1 MKNFF
6 KNYSYQSVSLFVIQ
20 IVISIFGLM
29 LALAAGL
36 AKNEVLKIV
45 TGVFSALFFI
55 FLQYGSAWR
64 VGAEDRV
71 SIDMGKKKLNLLIP
85 VGLWLL
91 SNSINLLLAIFV
103 NLGLLFPN
111 VSFFSSLGGISTGAF
126 LLIEGVYVAL
136 LSIDVGGLPLN
147 NYGIMFFVTTLPS
160 FIAIFLGYWLG
171 AKNATLFKLFLPSKP
186 KG

>member
-1 MKNFF
+1 MKKFF
-6 KNYSYQSVSLFVIQ
+6 KNYSYQSVVLFVIQ
-20 IVISIFGLM
+20 IAISLFGLM

-36 AKNEVLKIV
+36 AKNEALKIV
-45 TGVFSALFFI
+45 TGVFSALFFL

-64 VGAEDRV
+64 VGAEDRI
-71 SIDMGKKKLNLLIP
+71 SIDVGKKKLNLLIP

-111 VSFFSSLGGISTGAF
+111 VSFFSSLGGICASAY

-136 LSIDVGGLPLN
+136 LSIDVGGFPLN
-147 NYGIMFFVTTLPS
+147 SYGIMFFVTTLPS
-160 FIAIFLGYWLG
+160 FIVIFFGYWLG
-171 AKNATLFKLFLPSKP
+171 VKNATLFKLFLTSKP
-186 KG
+186 KS